1 MPNTKSAEKALRQ
14 NRRRRALNIQRKTSL
29 KSAIK
34 SFQRLAQEKKTQEAN
49 AALVRVYKV
58 ADKTA
63 KVGLI
68 KKNRANRIKSR
79 SSKLLKKLS
88 S

>member
-14 NRRRRALNIQRKTSL
+14 NQRHRALNVQRKTSL
-29 KSAIK
+29 KNAVK
-34 SFQRLAQEKKTQEAN
+34 SFKKLVEEKKTQEAQ
-49 AALVRVYKV
+49 AALAKVYKV
-58 ADKTA
+58 VDKTA
-63 KVGLI
+63 KVGFI
-68 KKNRANRIKSR
+68 KKNRASRIKSR